1 MTIKKTIEG
10 KEATLYLE
18 GWLDTQAAPEMQ
30 AELEKLEDDIESLVI
45 DMSALEYISSS
56 GVRQVVTAYKKMNG
70 NLTIKNV
77 SQGIMSIF
85 KITGIDKRINF
96 Q

>member
-70 NLTIKNV
+70 NLTVKNV

>member
-30 AELEKLEDDIESLVI
+30 AELEKLDDDIESLVI

-70 NLTIKNV
+70 NLTVRNV

>member
-18 GWLDTQAAPEMQ
+18 GWLDTQASPEMQ

-70 NLTIKNV
+70 NLTVKNV

>member
-1 MTIKKTIEG
+1 MTIKKKIEG
-10 KEATLYLE
+10 KEATLFLE

-30 AELEKLEDDIESLVI
+30 AELEKLEDNIESLII

-70 NLTIKNV
+70 NLTVKNV

>member
-1 MTIKKTIEG
+1 MTIKKKIEG
-10 KEATLYLE
+10 KEATLFLE

-70 NLTIKNV
+70 NLTVKNV